1 MEPISTLLALIAG
14 LLVRLAIPL
23 GITVLL
29 IVLLRRLDAD
39 WQKEAQLPVLAVQKP
54 ACWKTKGCL
63 PEQRANCLGAKSP
76 LPCWQAFRLPN
87 GYLRE
92 ECLSCKVFT
101 EAPMPALKIE
111 TRRL

>member
-14 LLVRLAIPL
+14 LLVRLAIPIV
-23 GITVLL
+23 ITVLL
-29 IVLLRRLDAD
+29 IVLLRRLDAH
-39 WQKEAQLPVLAVQKP
+39 WQKEAYLPILAIQKP
-54 ACWKTKGCL
+54 ECWQAKGCP
-63 PEQRANCLGAKSP
+63 PEQRANCMGAKSP

-92 ECLSCKVFT
+92 ECLTCKVFT